1 MPFYAVEELPE
12 REIVPGFRARFV
24 HGETMTAAFWSAD
37 AGASLPSHSHPH
49 EQVAQVLEGRFELT
63 VGGETRVLGP
73 GEVAVI
79 PPDVPHGG
87 TAVTGCRLLD
97 IFHPVREDYR

>member
-1 MPFYAVEELPE
+1 MAFYAASALPE

-37 AGASLPSHSHPH
+37 AGASPPSHSHPH

-63 VGGETRVLGP
+63 VGEETRAPGP
-73 GEVAVI
+73 GEAAVI
-79 PPDVPHGG
+79 PPGVPHGG

-97 IFHPVREDYR
+97 ILRPVREDYR